1 MDYLNTI
8 TAAQEFL
15 DLHDDLRLA
24 KRAFFNNLLCNRD
37 YPYGLVY
44 PPNINVHWQKECGEY
59 MAYSGETYSRE
70 QDNLNYDLEEG
81 AFDFSW
87 CDENGER
94 CYPEPSE
101 KNLLYVGKW
110 CELYS
115 AAATHK
121 QFLNYVE
128 AVTNISGTRLEKLLR
143 GDGSYQLISTAY
155 RHMVTYLKE
164 QKVKVRPYE
173 GFPFTK
179 ELPEIRELELAIFR
193 LIAGALEVYL
203 NPQEYVETDPIKPH
217 KDIKKAT
224 QATLR
229 KIDYH
234 DFEIEDDFR
243 QHLEALARGQNPDP
257 YHCTII
263 NDSYRRKLLV
273 REVSLLS
280 KKLLDTTSPKKS
292 RFPTSALKA
301 LLSMVEDNPPTRRTL
316 GGYQSKYDEI
326 SEDDPNQQ
334 PHTDNHS
341 SFLRSLGE
349 DWAEF
354 NRHWKLPATD

>member
-1 MDYLNTI
+1 MDYQQTLEV
-8 TAAQEFL
+8 AQEFL

-24 KRAFFNNLLCNRD
+24 KRAFFNKLLCNLD

-44 PPNINVHWQKECGEY
+44 PPNISVHWQKECGEY
-59 MAYSGETYSRE
+59 EAYSRETYSRE
-70 QDNLNYDLEEG
+70 QNNPDYDLEEH

-87 CDENGER
+87 CDQTGQR
-94 CYPEPSE
+94 DYPEPSE
-101 KNLLYVGKW
+101 ENLLFVGKW
-110 CELYS
+110 CEFHS
-115 AAATHK
+115 PAATHK
-121 QFLNYVE
+121 QFLDYLE
-128 AVTNISGTRLEKLLR
+128 AIANIRATRLEKLLK

-173 GFPFTK
+173 GFPFTE

-203 NPQEYVETDPIKPH
+203 NPQEYVETDPIIPH
-217 KDIKKAT
+217 KDIKKAS

-234 DFEIEDDFR
+234 DFEIDDDFR
-243 QHLEALARGQNPDP
+243 RQLVALTRGQNPDP
-257 YHCTII
+257 NHYTII
-263 NDSYRRKLLV
+263 NDSYRRKLLI

-301 LLSMVEDNPPTRRTL
+301 LLSIVEDNPPTRRTL

-326 SEDDPNQQ
+326 SEDDPNEQ

-341 SFLRSLGE
+341 TFLNSLGE
-349 DWAEF
+349 DWPEF
-354 NRHWKLPATD
+354 NQHGKLPATN

>member
-1 MDYLNTI
+1 MDYKYTLEV
-8 TAAQEFL
+8 AQEFL
-15 DLHDDLRLA
+15 DLHNDLRLA
-24 KRAFFNNLLCNRD
+24 KRAFFNKLLCNRD
-37 YPYGLVY
+37 YPHGLIY
-44 PPNINVHWQKECGEY
+44 PPHISAHWQKECGEY
-59 MAYSGETYSRE
+59 EAYSGETYSRE
-70 QDNLNYDLEEG
+70 KNNLNYDIEEC
-81 AFDFSW
+81 AFDFTW
-87 CDENGER
+87 CDATGKR

-101 KNLLYVGKW
+101 ENLLYVGKW
-110 CELYS
+110 CELYCP
-115 AAATHK
+115 AATHK
-121 QFLNYVE
+121 QFLNYGE
-128 AVTNISGTRLEKLLR
+128 AVKNISGTRFEKLLR

-155 RHMVTYLKE
+155 RHMMFYLKE
-164 QKVKVRPYE
+164 QKVRVRPYE

-203 NPQEYVETDPIKPH
+203 NPQDYVETDPIKPH
-217 KDIKKAT
+217 KDIKKTT

-234 DFEIEDDFR
+234 DFEIKDDFR
-243 QHLEALARGQNPDP
+243 QQLEALARGQNPDP

-292 RFPTSALKA
+292 RFPTSALEA
-301 LLSMVEDNPPTRRTL
+301 LLSMVEENPPTRRTL
-316 GGYQSKYDEI
+316 GGYQSIYDHI
-326 SEDDPNQQ
+326 SENDPNEQ

-341 SFLRSLGE
+341 VWLE
-349 DWAEF
+349 DIATHWAEL
-354 NRHWKLPATD
+354 NGHWKLPTAD

>member
-1 MDYLNTI
+1 MDYKHTLEV
-8 TAAQEFL
+8 AQEFL

-24 KRAFFNNLLCNRD
+24 KRTFFNKLLCNRD

-59 MAYSGETYSRE
+59 MAFSAETYSRE
-70 QDNLNYDLEEG
+70 QDNLTYDLEEG

-128 AVTNISGTRLEKLLR
+128 VVTNISETRFENLLK
-143 GDGSYQLISTAY
+143 GDGSYQPISAGY
-155 RHMVTYLKE
+155 RHMMTYLKE
-164 QKVKVRPYE
+164 QKVTVRPYE
-173 GFPFTK
+173 GFPFTE
-179 ELPEIRELELAIFR
+179 ELPETRELELAVFR

-203 NPQEYVETDPIKPH
+203 NPDDYIDNDPVNPH

-224 QATLR
+224 QVALNKINSHNFKIQDNLR
-229 KIDYH
+229 
-234 DFEIEDDFR
+234 E
-243 QHLEALARGQNPDP
+243 QLETLARGQNPDP
-257 YHCTII
+257 YHWTIV
-263 NDSYRRKLLV
+263 NDSSRRKNLV
-273 REVSLLS
+273 KEVSLLS
-280 KKLLDTTSPKKS
+280 KKLLNTISPKKS

-301 LLSMVEDNPPTRRTL
+301 LLSMVEENPPTRRTL
-316 GGYQSKYDEI
+316 GGYQSAYDEVR
-326 SEDDPNQQ
+326 EDDPNEQ
-334 PHTDNHS
+334 PYTDNHS
-341 SFLRSLGE
+341 VWLTDLG
-349 DWAEF
+349 AYGK
-354 NRHWKLPATD
+354 HV